1 VPKDSKGE
9 GADWSGADW
18 SGAEARRGEGGGV
31 NEDEKTL
38 TSHYKTKLK

>member
-1 VPKDSKGE
+1 MRE
-9 GADWSGADW
+9 RI
-18 SGAEARRGEGGGV
+18 GAERIGAERRRGEARGGGV